1 MKKTLLFLF
10 SLLLAAGVSAQT
22 AFSEDFESVTTGNG
36 GIGPLPTGWTSKA
49 DAQTNTSNYS
59 AFGQSWSVGNL
70 GDNKAAVSTSYTT
83 QRQPVNRWMVT
94 PAIQMDAN
102 TGYYLTF
109 RASSASS
116 SYTEKLRVW
125 VSTTDTAVASF
136 TMLQNITSVPGE
148 WTNYA
153 IDLTNYRGQNIY
165 IGFQLY
171 STDCYYIML
180 DDVFVGS
187 VADNEMTITAVNLKP
202 QCRRSESFDVKG
214 VVMNKGLSPL
224 TSYDVTYNVDG
235 GANVATYHVSGI
247 NVSYGATT
255 RFTHNVPASIAD
267 LGEHIIT
274 VTVSNPNGSQDNTA
288 DNTLSDTM
296 KVVVSPRTTLLE
308 HFTTARCGNC
318 PAFHRKLDEATEGRS
333 DIIWVSHHVG
343 YYTDDLT
350 IDPSQQ
356 MLTFYNDGGSTYAP
370 AMMLDRTRFNTSEPG
385 PVFLPGS
392 VDVITS
398 YFDRAV
404 AETAGLDLGFS
415 RIEYN
420 PSSRQLRVTV
430 EGQFTSNLTFD
441 SPRLNVWIVEDSII
455 LSQSGAS
462 GTYYHSHVIRAMLTD
477 TWGATDAITST
488 TSGSTFSK
496 TYTYTFPEGHVFAR
510 SRVVAFVSNYASNV
524 NNRKVMNAC
533 QSANIRAGAGIR
545 EVGNAPQV
553 TVYPNPA
560 ANFVV
565 LETSEDI
572 QQVQVVN
579 MMGQV
584 VYNNDNVAADHLML
598 NTAGYA
604 AGIYMVTVKTAN
616 GSTSQRLSI
625 VR

>member
-1 MKKTLLFLF
+1 MKKIVLVILSLFM
-10 SLLLAAGVSAQT
+10 AASVSAQS
-22 AFSEDFESVTTGNG
+22 AFSEDFESVTTGSG
-36 GIGPLPTGWTSKA
+36 GFGSLPSGWTTKT
-49 DAQTNTSNYS
+49 DGLTPRSNFS
-59 AFGQSWSVGNL
+59 SWGNVWKVGNL
-70 GDNKAAVSTSYTT
+70 GETKAAVCTSDNSSSTT
-83 QRQPVNRWMVT
+83 VNRWAVT
-94 PAIQMDAN
+94 PSIQMDA
-102 TGYYLTF
+102 TTDYKLTF
-109 RASSASS
+109 RAR
-116 SYTEKLRVW
+116 SYNSGYAEKLKVW
-125 VSTTDTAVASF
+125 VSTSDTAVASF
-136 TMLQNITSVPGE
+136 TQVRDIASLPGE
-148 WTNYA
+148 WTYYVV
-153 IDLTNYRGQNIY
+153 DLANYRGQNIY

-171 STDCYYIML
+171 SRDCYYIML
-180 DDVFVGS
+180 DDVYVGV
-187 VADNEMTITAVNLKP
+187 VADNEIAVTAVKLKP
-202 QCRRSESFDVKG
+202 QCRRNESFDVKG
-214 VVMNKGLSPL
+214 TVINKGIAAL
-224 TSYDVTYNVDG
+224 TSFDVTYNVDG
-235 GANVATYHVSGI
+235 GANVATYHVSGL
-247 NVSYGATT
+247 NVPYGGKAS
-255 RFTHNVPASIAD
+255 FTHDVPASIAN
-267 LGEHIIT
+267 LGNHTIN
-274 VTVSNPNGSQDNTA
+274 VTVSNPNGVQDNFV
-288 DNTLSDTM
+288 DDTLSATT

-318 PAFHRKLDEATEGRS
+318 PAFHQKLDVATEGRE
-333 DIIWVSHHVG
+333 DVIWVSHHVG

-350 IDPSQQ
+350 ITPSQQ

-392 VDVITS
+392 VEQITS
-398 YFDRAV
+398 YFDQAV
-404 AETAGLDLGFS
+404 SEVSGLDLGFS
-415 RIEYN
+415 RISYS
-420 PSSRQLRVTV
+420 PDSRQLSVTV
-430 EGQFTSNLTFD
+430 EGQFTSSLSFD

-510 SRVVAFVSNYASNV
+510 SRVVAFVSNYASSV

-560 ANFVV
+560 TNFVV
-565 LETSEDI
+565 LEANEDI

-584 VYNNDNVAADHLML
+584 VYSNSNVFDDHLML
-598 NTAGYA
+598 NTSNYA

-616 GSTSQRLSI
+616 GSSSQRLSI
-625 VR
+625 AQ